1 MSRKSKT
8 DWYWACSRIVVK
20 DGAKKLT
27 IDALCQNLGMTKGS
41 FYHHF
46 KGMDDFVEAFLVF
59 FEQEGTLQ
67 IIEVVEQE
75 TTPQNK
81 LRKLIEL
88 ATEYPSELERGARA
102 WAHQDGRVSAVFERV
117 DQQRLDYVTDL
128 WRPLVADASTARVR
142 VQMMYSILI
151 GGEHILPT
159 CADMD
164 LVYLYSPTIV
174 ITTFPFL
181 CPVST

>member
-8 DWYWACSRIVVK
+8 DWYRACSRIVVK

-27 IDALCQNLGMTKGS
+27 LDALCQELKMTKGS

-67 IIEVVEQE
+67 IIEKVEQE
-75 TTPQNK
+75 ASPQAR

-102 WAHQDGRVSAVFERV
+102 WAHQDGRVRAVFERV
-117 DQQRLDYVTDL
+117 DRQRLDYVVRL
-128 WRPLVADASTARVR
+128 WRPLVADGATAQVR
-142 VQMMYSILI
+142 AQMMYSILI
-151 GGEHILPT
+151 GGEHILPPINQKEIRVVF
-159 CADMD
+159 AA
-164 LVYLYSPTIV
+164 YLEAFEI
-174 ITTFPFL
+174 
-181 CPVST
+181 